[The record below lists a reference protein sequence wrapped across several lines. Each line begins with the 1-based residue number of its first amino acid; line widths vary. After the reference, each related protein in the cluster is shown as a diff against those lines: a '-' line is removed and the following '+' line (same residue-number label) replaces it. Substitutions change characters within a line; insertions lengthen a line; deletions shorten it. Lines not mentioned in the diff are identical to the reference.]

1 MRVDNRI
8 PSEPYMELN
17 GVTVYTEGVYR
28 HGKSPEITKGTIGE
42 KLMDREYNGLGCCE
56 MSKSIDFRVFKDHN
70 WVGIAYV
77 KDDIGQIQGFKFMY
91 KGPEKLKD
99 TYEKGD
105 YFRAE
110 VLGFEYDL
118 VFERD
123 FWYDLDEKT
132 SEYGLEFRILW

>member
-1 MRVDNRI
+1 MTGGLV
-8 PSEPYMELN
+8 M
-17 GVTVYTEGVYR
+17 TVRGYSMLALESCLGYQIFNFLD
-28 HGKSPEITKGTIGE
+28 GKNW
-42 KLMDREYNGLGCCE
+42 RNE
-56 MSKSIDFRVFKDHN
+56 MGKSIDFKVFKDHN
-70 WVGIAYV
+70 WVGMAYV

-132 SEYGLEFRILW
+132 SEYGLEFRIIW

>member
-1 MRVDNRI
+1 
-8 PSEPYMELN
+8 
-17 GVTVYTEGVYR
+17 
-28 HGKSPEITKGTIGE
+28 
-42 KLMDREYNGLGCCE
+42 
-56 MSKSIDFRVFKDHN
+56 MSKSINFREFIDHK
-70 WVGIAYV
+70 WVGMAYV
-77 KDDIGQIQGFKFMY
+77 KDDIGQIKGFKFMY

-110 VLGFEYDL
+110 ILGFEYDL

-132 SEYGLEFRILW
+132 SEYGLEFRIIW

>member
-1 MRVDNRI
+1 MTGGLVMIVRGCLML
-8 PSEPYMELN
+8 EPGNCLGYQIFNFLD
-17 GVTVYTEGVYR
+17 
-28 HGKSPEITKGTIGE
+28 GKNWRNE
-42 KLMDREYNGLGCCE
+42 R
-56 MSKSIDFRVFKDHN
+56 SKSIDFKVFKDHN

-77 KDDIGQIQGFKFMY
+77 KDDIGQIIGFKFMY

-123 FWYDLDEKT
+123 FWHDLDEKT

>member
-1 MRVDNRI
+1 MGRN
-8 PSEPYMELN
+8 
-17 GVTVYTEGVYR
+17 
-28 HGKSPEITKGTIGE
+28 
-42 KLMDREYNGLGCCE
+42 E
-56 MSKSIDFRVFKDHN
+56 MSKTIDFKVFKDHN

-77 KDDIGQIQGFKFMY
+77 KVMY

-99 TYEKGD
+99 TYEPGQ

-123 FWYDLDEKT
+123 FWHDLDEKT
-132 SEYGLEFRILW
+132 SEYGLEFRIIW

>member
-1 MRVDNRI
+1 MTGGLVMIVRGCLTL
-8 PSEPYMELN
+8 EPGNCLGYQIFNFLD
-17 GVTVYTEGVYR
+17 
-28 HGKSPEITKGTIGE
+28 GKKQ
-42 KLMDREYNGLGCCE
+42 RNE
-56 MSKSIDFRVFKDHN
+56 MGKSIDFKVFKDHN

-77 KDDIGQIQGFKFMY
+77 KDDIGQIIGFKFMY
-91 KGPEKLKD
+91 KWPEKLKD

-123 FWYDLDEKT
+123 FWFDLDEKT
-132 SEYGLEFRILW
+132 SEYGLEFRIIW

>member
-1 MRVDNRI
+1 MKLRKMTGGLVMI
-8 PSEPYMELN
+8 VSGCLMLEPGNCLGYQIFNFLD
-17 GVTVYTEGVYR
+17 
-28 HGKSPEITKGTIGE
+28 GKNW
-42 KLMDREYNGLGCCE
+42 RNE
-56 MSKSIDFRVFKDHN
+56 MGKSIDFKVFKDHN

-123 FWYDLDEKT
+123 FWYDLDKKT

>member
-1 MRVDNRI
+1 M
-8 PSEPYMELN
+8 
-17 GVTVYTEGVYR
+17 
-28 HGKSPEITKGTIGE
+28 GK
-42 KLMDREYNGLGCCE
+42 N
-56 MSKSIDFRVFKDHN
+56 IDFRVFKDHH

-77 KDDIGQIQGFKFMY
+77 KDDIGQIVGFKFMY

-123 FWYDLDEKT
+123 FWYKLDYKT
-132 SEYGLEFRILW
+132 DEYGLEFRILW

>member
-1 MRVDNRI
+1 MTGGLVMIVRGCLMLEPGNCLGYQIFNFLDGKNWRNEMR
-8 PSEPYMELN
+8 
-17 GVTVYTEGVYR
+17 
-28 HGKSPEITKGTIGE
+28 
-42 KLMDREYNGLGCCE
+42 
-56 MSKSIDFRVFKDHN
+56 KSIDFKVFKDHN

-77 KDDIGQIQGFKFMY
+77 KDNIGQIQGFKFMY

-123 FWYDLDEKT
+123 FWFDLDEKT
-132 SEYGLEFRILW
+132 SEYGLEFRIIW

>member
-1 MRVDNRI
+1 MKLRKMTGGLVMIVRGRLML
-8 PSEPYMELN
+8 EPGNCLGYQIFNFLD
-17 GVTVYTEGVYR
+17 
-28 HGKSPEITKGTIGE
+28 GKNW
-42 KLMDREYNGLGCCE
+42 RNE
-56 MSKSIDFRVFKDHN
+56 MSKSIDFKVFKDHN

-132 SEYGLEFRILW
+132 SEYGLEFRIIW

>member
-1 MRVDNRI
+1 MTGGLVMIVRGCLML
-8 PSEPYMELN
+8 EPGNCLGYQIFNFLD
-17 GVTVYTEGVYR
+17 
-28 HGKSPEITKGTIGE
+28 GKNWRNKMG
-42 KLMDREYNGLGCCE
+42 
-56 MSKSIDFRVFKDHN
+56 KSIDFKVFKDHN

-77 KDDIGQIQGFKFMY
+77 KDDIGQIQGVKFMY

-123 FWYDLDEKT
+123 FWHDLDEKT
-132 SEYGLEFRILW
+132 SEYGVEFRIIW

>member
-1 MRVDNRI
+1 
-8 PSEPYMELN
+8 
-17 GVTVYTEGVYR
+17 
-28 HGKSPEITKGTIGE
+28 
-42 KLMDREYNGLGCCE
+42 
-56 MSKSIDFRVFKDHN
+56 MSKSIDFKIFKDHN
-70 WVGIAYV
+70 WVGITYV

-123 FWYDLDEKT
+123 FWYDLDKKT

>member
-1 MRVDNRI
+1 MIGKLKSLNECEENDWWTNHDRTWVFNARTRKLFRI
-8 PSEPYMELN
+8 PNFQFPGRKEL
-17 GVTVYTEGVYR
+17 E
-28 HGKSPEITKGTIGE
+28 E
-42 KLMDREYNGLGCCE
+42 RELI
-56 MSKSIDFRVFKDHN
+56 SRFFKDHN

-123 FWYDLDEKT
+123 FWHDLDEKT
-132 SEYGLEFRILW
+132 SEYGLEFKILW

>member
-1 MRVDNRI
+1 MSVDNRI

-17 GVTVYTEGVYR
+17 GVTVYAENDNKPFINIDKEG
-28 HGKSPEITKGTIGE
+28 
-42 KLMDREYNGLGCCE
+42 LMG
-56 MSKSIDFRVFKDHN
+56 KSIDFRVFKDHN

-123 FWYDLDEKT
+123 FWHDLDEKT
-132 SEYGLEFRILW
+132 SEYGLEFRIIW

>member
-1 MRVDNRI
+1 MTGGLVMIVRGYSMLALESCLGYQIFNFLD
-8 PSEPYMELN
+8 
-17 GVTVYTEGVYR
+17 
-28 HGKSPEITKGTIGE
+28 GKNW
-42 KLMDREYNGLGCCE
+42 RNE

-123 FWYDLDEKT
+123 FWYDLDDKT

>member
-1 MRVDNRI
+1 M
-8 PSEPYMELN
+8 
-17 GVTVYTEGVYR
+17 
-28 HGKSPEITKGTIGE
+28 GK
-42 KLMDREYNGLGCCE
+42 N
-56 MSKSIDFRVFKDHN
+56 IDFRVFKDHH
-70 WVGIAYV
+70 WIGIAYV
-77 KDDIGQIQGFKFMY
+77 KDHIGQIQGFKFMY

-99 TYEKGD
+99 TYEPGD

>member
-1 MRVDNRI
+1 M
-8 PSEPYMELN
+8 
-17 GVTVYTEGVYR
+17 G
-28 HGKSPEITKGTIGE
+28 
-42 KLMDREYNGLGCCE
+42 
-56 MSKSIDFRVFKDHN
+56 KSIDFKVFKDHN

-105 YFRAE
+105 YFCAE

-118 VFERD
+118 VFVRD
-123 FWYDLDEKT
+123 FWYDLGEKT
-132 SEYGLEFRILW
+132 SEYGLEFRIIW